1 MNEAGTHVP
10 FIVHWPRKFPSR
22 KRTPFFRLMDVLP
35 KVAKIPL
42 QYKVNGMDLS
52 HNFFNTDRI
61 DRTMFATAF
70 EGAIYFVHDHR
81 FRLHEDGQLYE
92 INVSTKYSR

>member
-1 MNEAGTHVP
+1 
-10 FIVHWPRKFPSR
+10 
-22 KRTPFFRLMDVLP
+22 MDVLS

-61 DRTMFATAF
+61 DRTMFATALK
-70 EGAIYFVHDHR
+70 GDIYFVHDHR
-81 FRLHEDGQLYE
+81 FRLHEDCQLYE
-92 INVSTKYSR
+92 IYVSTKKILCKMKILDSSLQAENR